1 MGGTVRSLGRRVAP
15 LVTASGMRSKAGIF
29 LLLAPLVLWACA
41 GNDTE
46 RDKVPAAP
54 ASAATATLVVGRLET
69 GFLFFGN
76 TRIRVA
82 SVDGR
87 RSNGDEDRPVSL
99 APGAHTILV
108 TAYRDPVSAYACLT
122 ATVAAGKTYVVRST
136 VPYMETT
143 TMWLEDNA
151 TGGIVGEK
159 TEAKMIRS
167 PLMYGPALNKA
178 LFGSIPGN
186 C

>member
-1 MGGTVRSLGRRVAP
+1 VR
-15 LVTASGMRSKAGIF
+15 
-29 LLLAPLVLWACA
+29 

-46 RDKVPAAP
+46 RAKVPP
-54 ASAATATLVVGRLET
+54 EPDASTATLVVGRLDT

-82 SVDGR
+82 SVDGQ
-87 RSNGDEDRPVSL
+87 RSYGDYDRPLSL
-99 APGAHTILV
+99 APGAHTLLI
-108 TAYRDPVSAYACLT
+108 TAYRDPVSAYACVN
-122 ATVAAGKTYVVRST
+122 ATLEAGKTYVVRST

-151 TGGIVGEK
+151 TGEIAGQK
-159 TEAKMIRS
+159 ADAKMIRS